1 MKKLILLTITL
12 LSVFVSVIAQKKEP
26 KPKTSFGILGAG
38 NYTKFRV
45 ESYTPNS
52 YTAAGGG
59 AFGVWLNI
67 PINSFVSIEPQA
79 QYSYL
84 RYVSNNTSPSL
95 KLFDGIM
102 QYQSYPVFVKI
113 KANKDFSFILGPQ
126 FDFLNKITN
135 NSAAKDILYK
145 GQFRSQTITW
155 TAGVELFP
163 DCFVQPYIRYMYG
176 TQNLASGSYPSNE
189 PNLFNR
195 GIQAGFKFRL
205 TKVAKVAP
213 VPAPVV
219 TPPVVVE
226 PPKPKDTDG
235 DGITDDVDKCPTVPG
250 VAKYGGCP
258 VPDTDGDG
266 INDENDKCPTVPG
279 LAKYGGCP
287 IPDTDKD
294 GINDEEDKCPT
305 VPGLAKYNGCPIPDT
320 DGDGV
325 NDEEDKCPTVKGT
338 VTNAG
343 CPELAAQYKFDNK
356 KVLFNTGTAVLTK
369 ASKVELEKVVKA
381 LNDYPS
387 LKLYVDGHTDNSGS
401 DKVNV
406 PLSLKR
412 ANAVKAYLFSRKIDA
427 ARLVTDGFG
436 SSKPIADNK
445 TAKGKALN
453 RRVEFRVQE

>member
-1 MKKLILLTITL
+1 MKKLSLFLLTL
-12 LSVFVSVIAQKKEP
+12 LIISGNVVAQKPEP
-26 KPKTSFGILGAG
+26 KPKASFGLLGAG

-45 ESYTPNS
+45 ESYSPNS

-59 AFGVWLNI
+59 AFGVWVNI
-67 PINSFVSIEPQA
+67 PINSFISIEPQA

-102 QYQSYPVFVKI
+102 QYQSFPVLVKI
-113 KANKDFSFILGPQ
+113 KANKDLAFIMGPQ

-135 NSAAKDILYK
+135 NSAAKDILNK
-145 GQFRSQTITW
+145 SQFKKRSIAW
-155 TAGVELFP
+155 TLGIELFP
-163 DCFVQPYIRYMYG
+163 DRVVQPYIRYMYG
-176 TQNLASGSYPSNE
+176 TQNLAGYNYPSDR
-189 PNLFNR
+189 PNLFNS
-195 GIQAGFKFRL
+195 GIQAGLKFRL
-205 TKVAKVAP
+205 TKVAKP

-219 TPPVVVE
+219 VAPVVVE

-235 DGITDDVDKCPTVPG
+235 DGITDDADKCPTVAG
-250 VAKYGGCP
+250 TAKYGGCP
-258 VPDTDGDG
+258 VPDTDKDG
-266 INDENDKCPTVPG
+266 INDENDKCPTVAG

-338 VTNAG
+338 VANAG
-343 CPELAAQYKFDNK
+343 CPELAAQYNFDYK

-369 ASKVELEKVVKA
+369 ASKLELEKVVKA
-381 LNDYPS
+381 MNDYAS
-387 LKLYVDGHTDNSGS
+387 LKLYVEGHTDNAGS
-401 DKVNV
+401 DKINL

-412 ANAVKAYLFSRKIDA
+412 ANAVKAYLVSRKVEA
-427 ARLVTDGFG
+427 TRLVTDGLG